1 MLGAEEG
8 RAPFGAWC
16 QDRGPVPSCVGAGCC
31 GHTPAVPEA
40 LLSPQLACTGWQKP
54 GCWRGPAAC
63 GQVGEPA
70 LLLCTFLWG
79 WMMAKVEKVVSKQD
93 EDAGFHQDSSF
104 LLSLLASHQSLGDDL
119 FCCELC

>member
-54 GCWRGPAAC
+54 GCWRGPAARC
-63 GQVGEPA
+63 SWAGGRA
-70 LLLCTFLWG
+70 CTAPLHLPLG
-79 WMMAKVEKVVSKQD
+79 LDDGKSVKR
-93 EDAGFHQDSSF
+93 GFQ
-104 LLSLLASHQSLGDDL
+104 AR
-119 FCCELC
+119 